1 MYVKKEK
8 KKENVYLGYVGAN
21 TKLERGQKLTCM
33 PPLDQNR

>member
-21 TKLERGQKLTCM
+21 TKMAGTWPETYLYASVRSK
-33 PPLDQNR
+33 